1 MVDTVKTKTTTLS
14 LLETIGFKGFF
25 KINLKNT
32 PDECSTDPACT
43 GDDPD

>member
-1 MVDTVKTKTTTLS
+1 MTQNILTKTTTKS

-25 KINLKNT
+25 NINLKNT